1 MHDNKTLPTTAI
13 LMDRTVNSNG
23 TKLVTL
29 ATDVLKEKYTIKSH
43 NKHRSSAKEKITNLV
58 L

>member
-13 LMDRTVNSNG
+13 LMDRTGSNG